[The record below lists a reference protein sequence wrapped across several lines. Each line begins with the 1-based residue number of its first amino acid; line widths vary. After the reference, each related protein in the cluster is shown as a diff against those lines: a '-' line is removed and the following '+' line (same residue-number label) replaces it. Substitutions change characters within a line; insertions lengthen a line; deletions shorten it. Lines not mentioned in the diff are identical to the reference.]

1 MRYDSRECDLRK
13 QKLGMQS
20 GGRLPRH
27 IDLAVQ
33 KKLRFTPCDLGF
45 FLGRRTPLQL
55 NIDFCP
61 CGLEFLLMNTSG
73 NSSTPPLP
81 PISNEVRQWLIILHL
96 SALTGFIIVGFG
108 HILGP
113 LIIWLL
119 KRGEFPEVDA
129 AGKNVLN
136 FQVSWSLWMG
146 LSWLIGVFGSCLI
159 VPMALPVITT
169 IAWIIYMILGAV
181 KASDGIHYNY
191 PLTIKFL

>member
-1 MRYDSRECDLRK
+1 
-13 QKLGMQS
+13 
-20 GGRLPRH
+20 
-27 IDLAVQ
+27 
-33 KKLRFTPCDLGF
+33 
-45 FLGRRTPLQL
+45 
-55 NIDFCP
+55 
-61 CGLEFLLMNTSG
+61 MNTSG

-81 PISNEVRQWLIILHL
+81 PISNEVRQWLVILHL

-113 LIIWLL
+113 LIVWLL

-181 KASDGIHYNY
+181 KASNGVNFNY